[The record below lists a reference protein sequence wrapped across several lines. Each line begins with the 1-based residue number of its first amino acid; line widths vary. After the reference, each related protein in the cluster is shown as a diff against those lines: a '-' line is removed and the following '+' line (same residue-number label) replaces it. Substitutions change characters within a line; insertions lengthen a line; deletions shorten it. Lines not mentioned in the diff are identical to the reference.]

1 MIDYFKYTN
10 GDSFT
15 LSGVDYSGLFTI
27 YEGKAFTGKNYNTS
41 SKLLSGK
48 DTFLTNCFYNKFE
61 FDRTVSVEN
70 KNILQLPKISPRNII
85 DQNFID
91 TNLQALNFN
100 NLVIYSKNIIANPNL
115 FDFLNSVEDQDSYFL
130 GLSSGKNDIRNDDTK
145 LSKSNNFPVQIDP
158 FSFID
163 KVPDVDVLD
172 DTVDSMVFI
181 YDDKSFNYFTTTSTS
196 SYTFS
201 GTFATGG
208 SLLRLEEDV
217 FEGAQRFSYD
227 NNTDTL
233 YALEKTENPS
243 IPGLFK
249 FVLKLYDNSFVS
261 ECRVLKLVDQITLE
275 DNIIDDKVSLGNNIL
290 GYRYTEQDTVETDVN
305 GNPIRRVHGRD
316 RLAQQ
321 NIIKQPKI
329 KLVNKYTF
337 ELINNIVSSNP
348 IEEILEFDIRDS
360 DDSLL
365 VLTSLEGFDAEEFY
379 IYHLDI
385 DKISN
390 TEGDYI
396 LPFNPKRLTRYK
408 PEVEFNARDNVV
420 TIFFSGN
427 DSNIF
432 IIDDEGAI
440 SSRFI
445 SNPENVA
452 GFPSNKNLLYLEDM
466 FFDDTLERFNKIQKK
481 FNSNT
486 LPSNN
491 YNNLNFLVGKNSTNL
506 FYLLHNIGRIYLMEE
521 SKLLY
526 KSFVPLDLKNLY
538 EQIISCES
546 SLGISIN
553 SELQNIIKDTVN
565 VFLNASVIPFREIR
579 EGIPVLGK
587 LVSYEGVDINFRNLE
602 FHDNEDVNYDT
613 VSRVFNQ
620 IFELQETVFN
630 IIVSQDD
637 DDDDDSAVI
646 ELSGEEDEI
655 IESLYT
661 GGDEFVLTDSGKEYI
676 GFYHSHPDKG
686 FMVGPIHID
695 QPHAYLTPLD
705 TNIFI
710 RVNED
715 PTGGE
720 AAPIPVS
727 YPEQVSTDTSSGNRN
742 RRQNTSSSG
751 GTSSSSG
758 SSGGSY

>member
-1 MIDYFKYTN
+1 
-10 GDSFT
+10 
-15 LSGVDYSGLFTI
+15 
-27 YEGKAFTGKNYNTS
+27 
-41 SKLLSGK
+41 
-48 DTFLTNCFYNKFE
+48 
-61 FDRTVSVEN
+61 
-70 KNILQLPKISPRNII
+70 
-85 DQNFID
+85 
-91 TNLQALNFN
+91 
-100 NLVIYSKNIIANPNL
+100 
-115 FDFLNSVEDQDSYFL
+115 
-130 GLSSGKNDIRNDDTK
+130 
-145 LSKSNNFPVQIDP
+145 
-158 FSFID
+158 
-163 KVPDVDVLD
+163 
-172 DTVDSMVFI
+172 
-181 YDDKSFNYFTTTSTS
+181 
-196 SYTFS
+196 
-201 GTFATGG
+201 
-208 SLLRLEEDV
+208 
-217 FEGAQRFSYD
+217 
-227 NNTDTL
+227 
-233 YALEKTENPS
+233 
-243 IPGLFK
+243 
-249 FVLKLYDNSFVS
+249 
-261 ECRVLKLVDQITLE
+261 
-275 DNIIDDKVSLGNNIL
+275 
-290 GYRYTEQDTVETDVN
+290 
-305 GNPIRRVHGRD
+305 
-316 RLAQQ
+316 
-321 NIIKQPKI
+321 
-329 KLVNKYTF
+329 
-337 ELINNIVSSNP
+337 
-348 IEEILEFDIRDS
+348 
-360 DDSLL
+360 
-365 VLTSLEGFDAEEFY
+365 
-379 IYHLDI
+379 
-385 DKISN
+385 
-390 TEGDYI
+390 
-396 LPFNPKRLTRYK
+396 
-408 PEVEFNARDNVV
+408 
-420 TIFFSGN
+420 
-427 DSNIF
+427 
-432 IIDDEGAI
+432 
-440 SSRFI
+440 
-445 SNPENVA
+445 
-452 GFPSNKNLLYLEDM
+452 
-466 FFDDTLERFNKIQKK
+466 
-481 FNSNT
+481 
-486 LPSNN
+486 
-491 YNNLNFLVGKNSTNL
+491 
-506 FYLLHNIGRIYLMEE
+506 MEE

>member
-27 YEGKAFTGKNYNTS
+27 YEGKAFTGKSYNTS

-115 FDFLNSVEDQDSYFL
+115 FDFLNSVEDEDSYFL

-163 KVPDVDVLD
+163 KVPGVDVLD
-172 DTVDSMVFI
+172 NTVDSMVFI

-208 SLLRLEEDV
+208 SLIRLEEDV
-217 FEGAQRFSYD
+217 FDGAQRFSYD

-233 YALEKTENPS
+233 YALEKTENPN

-249 FVLKLYDNSFVS
+249 FILKLYDNSFVS

-290 GYRYTEQDTVETDVN
+290 GYRYTERLVVQTDEDGNLIN
-305 GNPIRRVHGRD
+305 GRTHGAN
-316 RLAQQ
+316 RLQQQ
-321 NIIKQPKI
+321 NLNNLQQPKI
-329 KLVNKYTF
+329 KIVNKYTF
-337 ELINNIVSSNP
+337 ELINNIITSNP
-348 IEEILEFDIRDS
+348 NEEILEFDIRDS

-365 VLTSLEGFDAEEFY
+365 ILTSLEGFDAEEFF

-385 DKISN
+385 DKVSSV
-390 TEGDYI
+390 EGDYI
-396 LPFNPKRLTRYK
+396 LPFNPKPLIRFK
-408 PEVEFNARDNVV
+408 PEVVFNQKNDTVS
-420 TIFFSGN
+420 IYFSSN

-445 SNPENVA
+445 TNPENVA

-466 FFDDTLERFNKIQKK
+466 FFDGTLERFDKIQKK

-491 YNNLNFLVGKNSTNL
+491 YNNLNFLVGKNSTSL
-506 FYLLHNIGRIYLMEE
+506 YYLLHNIGRIYLMEE

-546 SLGISIN
+546 SLGISVN

-565 VFLNASVIPFREIR
+565 VFLNASVIPFKEIR
-579 EGIPVLGK
+579 EGIPILGK
-587 LVSYEGVDINFRNLE
+587 LISYEGIDINFRNLE

-613 VSRVFNQ
+613 VSRVFDQ
-620 IFELQETVFN
+620 IFQLQETVFN

-637 DDDDDSAVI
+637 DEDDDNAVI
-646 ELSGEEDEI
+646 ELSGEDDEI
-655 IESLYT
+655 IEDLYT
-661 GGDEFVLTDSGKEYI
+661 GGGEFILTDSGKDYI

-705 TNIFI
+705 TNIFV

-720 AAPIPVS
+720 AEPIVPPMI
-727 YPEQVSTDTSSGNRN
+727 PEQASVDTSSGNRN
-742 RRQNTSSSG
+742 RRQNTSS
-751 GTSSSSG
+751 G